1 MKRCVMT
8 GFVGG
13 INEMLDAR
21 RDYPDDAPEVLARP
35 DLFVDL
41 MYPEPV
47 TEEPKPRR
55 RTRDE

>member
-1 MKRCVMT
+1 MKRCIMT

-13 INEMLDAR
+13 INEMLDAH

-41 MYPEPV
+41 HYPEPA